1 MKRIHVV
8 VLISALLI
16 IVSGCATIPVAS
28 SEDDALAKRF
38 VADPDRSL
46 IYLFRNEY
54 FGAAIPMQVSIDG
67 QVAGRTVAY
76 SFFKWD
82 VPPGEHVIKSF
93 AENESSLSL
102 VTKPGKVYFVR
113 QEVKMGVWLPRS
125 QLYEVNEQQG
135 MAAINECKLVTSD
148 AFDAVK
154 RSRLV
159 AAGKIEPPVPLKV
172 PSSPEKKEVASLPDG
187 TLVSEQ
193 PPGAGGIPEKKV
205 QPERVRKS
213 IPPSGYTKEYA
224 PVVSSMIGGAFD
236 AALESAD
243 KNYQRSLVKDGP
255 QQDRY
260 LKLLEKGKTALVA
273 RKYDQSI
280 ADLQEAEKRFLTI
293 EGTISITEGLGSLVT
308 DDTVQEYEPEVHE
321 KLMIPPYLVLAYLGK
336 GDFEGARVE
345 RNKTINKIH
354 QYIEEKP
361 ERAYLENPFA
371 RFLSAVVYE
380 MEGKYDDARI
390 EYRKMKRDDEIAR
403 LEKKKDKTTDLII
416 FTGVGMTP
424 QKYEEKWGP
433 TSVPA
438 GLATVTLG
446 FAYAGYNAMESTVS
460 DCTIKIDGKPMG
472 KTSILYDIEKTI
484 FEQYEKNKS
493 VMISKLVARMT
504 SKAAAQV
511 GAQMAAE
518 KALENIPFASM
529 FAKTI
534 ISEASKQWIAAEQA
548 DLRSWI
554 TLPRQIQ
561 YVRIDGLT
569 PGEHTIVVE
578 YNGGSQVHKVTMEEG
593 KIRVAYFS
601 VAR

>member
-1 MKRIHVV
+1 MKRIHI

-16 IVSGCATIPVAS
+16 IFTGCATVPVAS
-28 SEDDALAKRF
+28 MEDDALAKRF

-46 IYLFRNEY
+46 IYLYRNEF
-54 FGAAIPMQVSIDG
+54 FGAAFSMPVTIDG
-67 QVAGRTVAY
+67 QVAGKTIPF

-93 AENESSLSL
+93 AENESSLRV
-102 VTKPGKVYFVR
+102 VTKPGKSHFVR
-113 QEVKMGVWLPRS
+113 QEIKMGVWQPRS
-125 QLYEVNEQQG
+125 QLYEVGEEQG
-135 MAAINECKLVTSD
+135 VSAINECKLVTSD
-148 AFDAVK
+148 VFDAVK
-154 RSRLV
+154 RSRLP
-159 AAGKIEPPVPLKV
+159 AELKSEPSGSQKI
-172 PSSPEKKEVASLPDG
+172 PSSPEKKEVASIPDG
-187 TLVSEQ
+187 KPVSEQ
-193 PPGAGGIPEKKV
+193 PPAVASIPEKKV
-205 QPERVRKS
+205 QPERVRRN

-224 PVVSSMIGGAFD
+224 PVVSSLISGAF
-236 AALESAD
+236 ESALDYTD
-243 KNYQRSLVKDGP
+243 KNYQKSLVKDGP
-255 QQDRY
+255 KQDKY
-260 LKLLEKGKTALVA
+260 LKLLERGKIALTA
-273 RKYDQSI
+273 RKYDQCI

-308 DDTVQEYEPEVHE
+308 DDTVQEYEPEIHE
-321 KLMIPPYLVLAYLGK
+321 KLMIPAYLVLAYLGK
-336 GDFEGARVE
+336 GDFDGARVE

-390 EYRKMKRDDEIAR
+390 EYRKMKRDDEIDR
-403 LEKKKDKTTDLII
+403 LEKKKEKTTDLII
-416 FTGVGMTP
+416 FVDVGMAP

-438 GLATVTLG
+438 GMATVTLG
-446 FAYAGYNAMESTVS
+446 FAYAGYNSMESSVA
-460 DCTIKIDGKPMG
+460 DCTIKIDDRPMG
-472 KTSILYDIEKTI
+472 RTHTLYDIEKTI
-484 FEQYEKNKS
+484 FEQYERNKS
-493 VMISKLVARMT
+493 TMISKLVARMT
-504 SKAAAQV
+504 SKVAAQIA
-511 GAQMAAE
+511 AQMAAE
-518 KALENIPFASM
+518 KALENIPFASL

-561 YVRIDGLT
+561 YVRIDELT
-569 PGEHTIVVE
+569 PGDHTIVVE
-578 YNGGSQVHKVTMEEG
+578 YNGGSQVHKVRMEEG
-593 KIRVAYFS
+593 KISVAYFS